1 MKEKD
6 IEYLKKTYGENIK
19 INHCEDKNL
28 TFDIFINY
36 QNINVTIEYK
46 HRYFDNEKYQNDIL
60 IELIQNV
67 PDIQKINLE
76 KIKENNLYQ
85 INTSIGWFYK
95 CKADRLIFF
104 RYLDNNP
111 YDVIDI
117 DWKFF
122 SGWFLN
128 NIDKFETQYSP
139 LTTHTINA
147 IVKIEDIPKICKKY
161 YKYEQR
167 K

>member
-1 MKEKD
+1 MKDKD

-19 INHCEDKNL
+19 INNHEDKNL
-28 TFDIFINY
+28 TYDISITY
-36 QNINVTIEYK
+36 ENINVTIEYK
-46 HRYFDNEKYQNDIL
+46 HRYFNNEKILNQNDIL

-67 PDIQKINLE
+67 PNIQKINLE

-104 RYLDNNP
+104 RYLDSNP

-122 SGWFLN
+122 SNWFLN
-128 NIDKFETQYSP
+128 NIYRFETNYSP
-139 LTTHTINA
+139 KTTHTINA
-147 IVKIEDIPKICKKY
+147 VVKIDDIPKICKKY
-161 YKYEQR
+161 YKYD
-167 K
+167 